1 MRTETIS
8 IRLSDRTKTRLD
20 LVARLAGKTR
30 HRLITDLCER
40 LAEKAAAMAADIEAG
55 SADDLGILQP

>member
-1 MRTETIS
+1 MGTETIS
-8 IRLSDRTKTRLD
+8 IRLSDKTKARLD
-20 LVARLAGKTR
+20 LVARLAGKSR

-55 SADDLGILQP
+55 SADDLGILQI

>member
-55 SADDLGILQP
+55 SADDLGILQI